1 MWRDEKKNT
10 IHQHCCITQFNVY
23 FWHVNTD
30 SVLLLSLFFLSP
42 KTKQNRKKN
51 DFQKIVRKVWM
62 PSNPV
67 AMLWYFFLL
76 IFLSGDFF
84 RFDCRWGKLEW
95 KKKNSFTKYIKI
107 LYEQKIDFVSL
118 AINFNS
124 NGSMSRST
132 FQLSHTQQW
141 FFLFCH
147 HPLSLSV
154 LVRHSMPF
162 FLVCLCEAVFFSG

>member
-1 MWRDEKKNT
+1 M
-10 IHQHCCITQFNVY
+10 
-23 FWHVNTD
+23 
-30 SVLLLSLFFLSP
+30 
-42 KTKQNRKKN
+42 
-51 DFQKIVRKVWM
+51 
-62 PSNPV
+62 
-67 AMLWYFFLL
+67 
-76 IFLSGDFF
+76 
-84 RFDCRWGKLEW
+84 

-162 FLVCLCEAVFFSG
+162 FLVCLCEAVFFFRLEKTTIHFDKACNFLYMLWLSMFNPLSMWQSLSSFDTEHHLSMKYFYRMLYPYACLFIPLFSLFQIKSNKKFIV